1 MNVLVEE
8 NSLQAIADAIREKNG
23 SEDTYKPSQ
32 MADAVRGIQGGGESD
47 DSVLDYRYAS
57 TLGFKASSN
66 LPSEIK
72 VLLSKKTGTESL
84 FLDCNTLVD
93 VTVIHDGGVIPTSM
107 YRMYYCPNGTNKVMK
122 KFTLEMDTSQVKN
135 FSQAFSHIQNTTD
148 GVEIVGELD
157 FTSATNVSNVF
168 QASTG
173 LTEIRF
179 KKNTLSLST
188 SLQYCGK
195 LSADSIQSIIDGL
208 ATVETSQTLTFH
220 ADVKAKLTEAQISQI
235 TSKNWTL
242 A

>member
-1 MNVLVEE
+1 MITVKK
-8 NSLQAIADAIREKNG
+8 DAIK
-23 SEDTYKPSQ
+23 YKTPDGMQS
-32 MADAVRGIQGGGESD
+32 AGVLANVGILNTVDVDGYT
-47 DSVLDYRYAS
+47 VLDCRYAS

-66 LPSEIK
+66 LPSKIK
-72 VLLSKKTGTESL
+72 VLLSKKSGTESL

-93 VTVIHDGGVIPTSM
+93 VTVIHDGGVVPTTM

-122 KFTLEMDTSQVKN
+122 KFTLEMDTSRVKN

-157 FTSATNVSNVF
+157 FTSATNVDNAF

-173 LTEIRF
+173 VKEIRL
-179 KKNTLSLST
+179 KKGTLSISI

-208 ATVETSQTLTFH
+208 SNLTGGTAQTLTFH
-220 ADVKAKLTEAQISQI
+220 KDIEAKLSDEQKAQI
-235 TSKNWTL
+235 TSKNWNL
-242 A
+242 AFK